1 MLDTYQKIDAWNK
14 FIHQQEICPELNPLV
29 VNSWKRCWARL
40 NPYRESMLKKLAAE
54 HLLAAQVASF
64 DLISLTRPV
73 MEDIYQYIEGSG
85 SILLLTNGAGYVLD
99 LMGDSDYLEMVGQIG
114 IVPGALVAEVEM
126 GTNAISLSLYDR
138 SPICVVG
145 AEHFLQRYHIFADAA
160 APIFDLHGRPLGSLG
175 VLSLAENFHLHSL
188 GLVVAG
194 ARAVEGQM
202 QSDYLLAEQSSHL
215 AQLNAILEANTD
227 GVIVFNPNG
236 FIMKLNSGASK
247 MLGMS
252 VPACIGQHV
261 NDIFVYPDFIID
273 AIRQRSPLSNVETT
287 LRAGNNS
294 IHCVLSVKYALS
306 QQQLQWV
313 IMILRLERD
322 VRQLAYQQFGA
333 QAPLSIEDIPGASSE
348 IRRQNRFVQVAAP
361 AKASILIRGEIGTGK
376 NILASAIH
384 NASPRRDGPYL
395 IFGCSII
402 PQEWV
407 VRELLGFD
415 ESVSGKKPGGR
426 PSKFELAN
434 GGTLFFQNI
443 DDLPLDAQSIL
454 LNVLDLGI
462 VQRIGSDQ
470 PIEVDVRIIASIAAD
485 IEKLIAEG
493 NFRADLYYRL
503 SAFEITL
510 APLRERPGD
519 LKMLTERILERLER
533 QLGHSLTLS
542 SEAMAAIK
550 HYRWPGNIRELE
562 SVLGRASVQA
572 GPGGIIQP
580 IHLPE
585 TIFNPYKESNGTLTM
600 STLYNV
606 EREAFLQAAQTCKG
620 NVSDMARR
628 LGISRTTV
636 WRRLKEM
643 QINPDDFRI
652 TEN

>member
-1 MLDTYQKIDAWNK
+1 MLDANQLIAAWQNY
-14 FIHQQEICPELNPLV
+14 IQEQILSPELNPLV

-40 NPYRESMLKKLAAE
+40 NPYRESQLKKLASE

-64 DLISLTRPV
+64 DLISLARPV

-85 SILLLTNGAGYVLD
+85 SILLLTNGTGYVLD
-99 LMGDSDYLEMVGQIG
+99 LIGDPEILEIAGRFG
-114 IVPGALVAEVEM
+114 IVAGALLTEVEM
-126 GTNAISLSLYDR
+126 GTNAMSLSLYDR
-138 SPICVVG
+138 SPICVLG
-145 AEHFLQRYHIFADAA
+145 GEHYLHRFHIFGDAA
-160 APIFDLHGRPLGSLG
+160 APIFDLTGRPLGSLG
-175 VLSLAENFHLHSL
+175 VLSLVENFHMHSL

-194 ARAVEGQM
+194 ARAVEGQI
-202 QSDYLLAEQSSHL
+202 QSDYLLAQQSSHL

-227 GVIVFNPNG
+227 GMIVFNPNG
-236 FIMKLNSGASK
+236 FVMKLNSEASK
-247 MLGMS
+247 MIGIP
-252 VPACIGQHV
+252 VPACIGQHI
-261 NDIFVYPDFIID
+261 NDIFVYPEFISD
-273 AIRQRSPLSNVETT
+273 AIRQRSPVNHIETT

-294 IHCVLSVKYALS
+294 IRCVISVKYALS

-313 IMILRLERD
+313 IVILRQESE
-322 VRQLAYQQFGA
+322 VRELAYQQFGA
-333 QAPLSIEDIPGASSE
+333 QAPLTLADIPGESNE

-395 IFGCSII
+395 IFGCSIV

-407 VRELLGFD
+407 VRELLGYD
-415 ESVSGKKPGGR
+415 ESVSAKKSGGR

-454 LNVLDLGI
+454 LNVLDFGI
-462 VQRIGSDQ
+462 VQRLGS
-470 PIEVDVRIIASIAAD
+470 ERHLAVDVRVIASVTAD

-510 APLRERPGD
+510 APLRERLGD
-519 LKMLTERILERLER
+519 LELLCHRILERLER
-533 QLGHSLTLS
+533 QYGHPLILS
-542 SEAMAAIK
+542 DEALAALK

-585 TIFNPYKESNGTLTM
+585 TIFNPYMEMNGNATI
-600 STLYNV
+600 SSLYNI
-606 EREAFLQAAQTCKG
+606 EREAILLAAQASKG
-620 NVSDMARR
+620 NVSKMARH
-628 LGISRTTV
+628 LGVSRTTI
-636 WRRLKEM
+636 WRRVKEM
-643 QINPDDFRI
+643 KIPLDDFR
-652 TEN
+652 E